1 MKCRTIAVQESYLNT
16 QLIEAFVVPI
26 DEGAALLIDTDYGKL
41 DAEAGPF
48 QLALYARVA
57 MSPGEEAVIRSRVE
71 AQLFDYAVRMAS
83 VGRRWLT
90 ELVVG
95 IVELAVLGL
104 LLAYLIVI
112 WSPLHAVIVVVA
124 VLGFAPTLYR
134 TGLSVRHRRVGIQ
147 ARSIL
152 EFGEVLPTTAIG
164 RNGDSVARLRSL
176 WRVVEESGGVSEL
189 MSLERQA
196 RIQLR
201 WTAAARFYRGLAS
214 TTDDRRGTLESW
226 SRLVGFGWN
235 DDPQFRENLV
245 RVRS

>member
-1 MKCRTIAVQESYLNT
+1 MECRTIAVQESYLNT

-41 DAEAGPF
+41 DAEDGPF

-71 AQLFDYAVRMAS
+71 AQLFDYAVRTAS
-83 VGRRWLT
+83 VGRHWLI
-90 ELVVG
+90 ELTVG
-95 IVELAVLGL
+95 MAELAVLGL
-104 LLAYLIVI
+104 LLAFLIVN

-124 VLGFAPTLYR
+124 VLGFAPALYH
-134 TGLSVRHRRVGIQ
+134 TGLSILHHRVGRR

-164 RNGDSVARLRSL
+164 RNGDSAARLHNL
-176 WRVVEESGGVSEL
+176 WRVVEDSGGVSEF
-189 MSLERQA
+189 MSLERHA
-196 RIQLR
+196 RVQLR
-201 WTAAARFYRGLAS
+201 WTAAARFYRELAA
-214 TTDDRRGTLESW
+214 TTNERRETLESW
-226 SRLVGFGWN
+226 SRLVSFGWS
-235 DDPQFRENLV
+235 DDPQFRANLV